1 MRIGWIRGCEI
12 RLHPMLMALI
22 VLAAW
27 AGQLPL
33 FLVAFGS
40 VLYHELC
47 HVLAAVLCGYSVT
60 RIEVLPFGSVAQI
73 QGLFEERPQSEMLI
87 ALAGPAANVLMV
99 MILTTL
105 QHYTGLALPYQ
116 EPFVAANLQLA
127 VFNLLPLLPMDGGR
141 ILRSALARCISLGK
155 ATRLAADL
163 GILGGTALCVA
174 AAAGWLRGSGRAVT
188 ILLGLT
194 VLLTALRERRN
205 ASWLWLRELT
215 GKKQKLLSEET
226 MPVRQIVARWDMPLG
241 QLAMR
246 FIPHRYHLITVL
258 NEKCDPIATL
268 GENEVMEA
276 LMKKG
281 ANTRICAIIPGKG

>member
-1 MRIGWIRGCEI
+1 MRIGWIKGCEI
-12 RLHPMLMALI
+12 RLHPLLMVLV

-27 AGQLPL
+27 VGQLPF
-33 FLVAFGS
+33 FLVSFGA

-47 HVLAAVLCGYSVT
+47 HVLVAVLCGYAVT

-73 QGLFEERPQSEMLI
+73 QGLFEEQPQSEMLI
-87 ALAGPAANVLMV
+87 ALAGPSANLLMV
-99 MILTTL
+99 MALTTL
-105 QHYTGLALPYQ
+105 QHYTGLNFPYRDA
-116 EPFVAANLQLA
+116 FVAANLRLA

-141 ILRSALARCISLGK
+141 ILRSALARYVSLGK

-163 GILGGTALCVA
+163 GILGGVAMTVA
-174 AAAGWLRGSGRAVT
+174 AAVGWPRETGRVVT

-194 VLLTALRERRN
+194 VLLTALRDRRG

-215 GKKQKLLSEET
+215 GKKQKLLREET
-226 MPVRQIVARWDMPLG
+226 MAVRQIVTRWDMPLG

-258 NEKCDPIATL
+258 DEKCDPIATI

-281 ANTRICAIIPGKG
+281 ANTRIYAIIPGKG

>member
-1 MRIGWIRGCEI
+1 MRIGWIKGCEI
-12 RLHPMLMALI
+12 KLHPLLIALVI
-22 VLAAW
+22 LAAW

-33 FLVAFGS
+33 FMVAFGS

-47 HVLAAVLCGYSVT
+47 HVMAAVLCGYSVT

-73 QGLFEERPQSEMLI
+73 QGLFEEQPQSEMLI

-99 MILTTL
+99 MALTTL
-105 QHYTGLALPYQ
+105 KHYTGLDFPYQ
-116 EPFVAANLQLA
+116 EPFIAANLQLA

-141 ILRSALARCISLGK
+141 ILRSALARCVSLGK

-163 GILGGTALCVA
+163 GILGGLAMAIA
-174 AAAGWLRGSGRAVT
+174 AAAGWLPGRAAM
-188 ILLGLT
+188 ILLGVT
-194 VLLTALRERRN
+194 VLLTALRERRG
-205 ASWLWLRELT
+205 ASWLWLKELT
-215 GKKQKLLSEET
+215 GKKQKLLREET

-246 FIPHRYHLITVL
+246 FIPHRYHLVTIL
-258 NEKCDPIATL
+258 DEKCDPIATL

-276 LMKKG
+276 LMKRG